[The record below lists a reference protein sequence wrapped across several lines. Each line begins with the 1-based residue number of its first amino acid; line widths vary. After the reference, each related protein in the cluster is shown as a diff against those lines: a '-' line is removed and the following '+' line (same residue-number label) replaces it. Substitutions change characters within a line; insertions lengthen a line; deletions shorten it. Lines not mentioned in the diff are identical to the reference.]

1 VIFQGGATNY
11 HHFAVVWDHTV
22 GTYGEFRLYLNGDLE
37 GSASPN
43 QPAANGVD
51 PNRRFS
57 VGGMEDTYDY
67 APAGR
72 FADVGF
78 SNRLEEMRFVAGA
91 LSSNGFLN
99 GVKQLDYNF
108 AYFELD
114 GGTTDAINGLN
125 MATIGSPTVST
136 TDYVT
141 IANPETHTPWLGN
154 DAANV
159 NGASV
164 GFTTTSEYKYDAPP
178 GVELFKFQKNH
189 AFTVEGYVK
198 LPASQ
203 STNAMCGTRSSSA
216 EPGWSGWHLRGYSGY
231 VQFWFVSPPGSGDI
245 PAQALGLGTDWGHF
259 AFVYDPTLGTNG
271 QMVAYVNGVET
282 DREDA
287 PTTWTDD
294 TLYGD
299 FTIGGRGISGNW
311 SFTGQLDEIRYS
323 NEALSPSE
331 FLNPPAP

>member
-1 VIFQGGATNY
+1 
-11 HHFAVVWDHTV
+11 VVWDHDA
-22 GTYGEFRLYLNGDLE
+22 GTYGEFRLYLEGDLE

-43 QPAANGVD
+43 QPAANGDD

-57 VGGMEDTYDY
+57 VGGMEDTYEY

-78 SNRLEEMRFVAGA
+78 SNRLEEMRFVADA
-91 LSSNGFLN
+91 LSSNTFLN
-99 GVKQLDYNF
+99 GVVQPEYNF
-108 AYFELD
+108 AYWELD
-114 GGTTDAINGLN
+114 GNTNDAINHLTL
-125 MATIGSPTVST
+125 ATIGTPTVST

-141 IANPETHTPWLGN
+141 INNPETHTPWLGN

-178 GVELFKFQKNH
+178 GIELFKFQKNH
-189 AFTVEGYVK
+189 PFTVEGYVK

-203 STNAMCGTRSSSA
+203 GTNAMCGTRSGTA
-216 EPGWSGWHLRGYSGY
+216 IPGWSGWHLRGYAGY
-231 VQFWFVSPPGSGDI
+231 VGFWFVSPPGSTDGI
-245 PAQALGLGTDWGHF
+245 TANATGLGTDWGHF
-259 AFVYDPTLGTNG
+259 AFVYDPAAGDNG
-271 QMVAYVNGVET
+271 QLIAYTNGVET
-282 DREDA
+282 GRGDA
-287 PTTWTDD
+287 PTSWTDV

-299 FTIGGRGISGNW
+299 FTIGGRGLEGNW
-311 SFTGQLDEIRYS
+311 SFTGQLDEIRYTS
-323 NEALSPSE
+323 GEALDPSE